1 MQQQL
6 DTIADGFEY
15 SLIQRRTDLSSWA
28 LSLTSLDTLRRA
40 KGYVPK
46 IYTVPISFARASVT
60 PVSFTI
66 QQQLHIFPGSYIWC
80 ISNSYSYSQ
89 NPSVPPTVK
98 YYLYIRDEGAGI
110 ELFTGSFN
118 TYLNY
123 RGDAF
128 SGPGGGS
135 QPNLSQMYT
144 DRRPNPWQVNPLLTQ
159 PYLIS
164 GSGLIT
170 IQISQVSPNP
180 SEEFPINFNFIFAC
194 AVPLNPLTEI
204 QSPNVNA

>member
-46 IYTVPISFARASVT
+46 IYTVPILWTVPT
-60 PVSFTI
+60 TTKNTI
-66 QQQLHIFPGSYIWC
+66 QQQLHIFPGSYIWS
-80 ISNSYSYSQ
+80 ITNSF
-89 NPSVPPTVK
+89 PSVAPVAD

-110 ELFTGSFN
+110 ELFSGSFN
-118 TYLNY
+118 RYLNY
-123 RGDAF
+123 RGSAF
-128 SGPGGGS
+128 PGPANAS
-135 QPNLSQMYT
+135 QPNVEPQYT

-159 PYLIS
+159 PYLVS

-170 IQISQVSPNP
+170 VQVSQVVKTSSP
-180 SEEFPINFNFIFAC
+180 PIIGFQFVFAC
-194 AVPLNPLTEI
+194 AVPLNPLTEV
-204 QSPNVNA
+204 QGSNVNA